1 MPIGKIKSWVQY
13 NRVDFGSQPVQE
25 VKMRV
30 KSDKGGVVKIVADD
44 EDIATVK
51 IPAGKDWRVVKARVE
66 KVPVGVSDIRVSLQ
80 KGASVE
86 IDWIGFDAVPW
97 SAGAFETRKYRNFF
111 AEMGYSQVEID
122 AKLEEVFNDVFYGVN
137 KVYFEVGD
145 SMAYISD
152 LKNHDVRTEGMSYG
166 MMIAVQFDRK
176 DIFDRLWRWCKKY
189 MQHQKGMFEGYFAW
203 SCQTDGTRN
212 SEGPASDGELYYVTS
227 LILRRTDGEMNLA

>member
-66 KVPVGVSDIRVSLQ
+66 KVPVGVSDIRESLQ

-111 AEMGYSQVEID
+111 
-122 AKLEEVFNDVFYGVN
+122 
-137 KVYFEVGD
+137 
-145 SMAYISD
+145 
-152 LKNHDVRTEGMSYG
+152 
-166 MMIAVQFDRK
+166 
-176 DIFDRLWRWCKKY
+176 C
-189 MQHQKGMFEGYFAW
+189 
-203 SCQTDGTRN
+203 RN
-212 SEGPASDGELYYVTS
+212 GLFSGRN
-227 LILRRTDGEMNLA
+227 RRETGRSV